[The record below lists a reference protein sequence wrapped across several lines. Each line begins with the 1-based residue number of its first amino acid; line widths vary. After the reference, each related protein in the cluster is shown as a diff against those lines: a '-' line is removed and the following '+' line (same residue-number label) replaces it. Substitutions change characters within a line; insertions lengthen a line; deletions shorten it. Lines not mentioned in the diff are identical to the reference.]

1 MISNYN
7 QLTIKQF
14 LKCKTIADL
23 EDDPIDRSVKMLAE
37 ITGQTVEEIEQLPLG
52 ELKSRLKEFSDIGTL
67 PPDQKLK
74 LKFRVGG
81 KRFICVWRTQD
92 LTAAQF
98 FDVSHFC
105 KDQAQILSNIH
116 NILAAICVPMDIW
129 GNRKKYDGSKH
140 KDISALFY
148 NEMKISQAYPIMLF
162 FCEFSNQLT
171 GSIQTFLGH
180 QVEKVK
186 ESLLKRDGVGLQS

>member
-52 ELKSRLKEFSDIGTL
+52 ELKSRLEEFSDIGTL

-81 KRFICVWRTQD
+81 KRFICVWRAQD

-105 KDQAQILSNIH
+105 KDQSQILSNIH
-116 NILAAICVPMDIW
+116 NILAAICVPMDMW

-171 GSIQTFLGH
+171 SSIQTFLGH